1 MTKSKKQ
8 STPQVRCSK
17 FIAIVETGLRPVS
30 TSIMSKL
37 NLRTKL
43 FLFYFSLCIIIFF
56 LYRVIFLL
64 AYQDRLDGASV
75 GLILQSFLVGLRF
88 DASVTASVIS
98 PFYFLSL
105 LFPLNRFRA
114 YQFLWA
120 FLPNIFIVWIAM
132 HLIGDTVYFANANKH
147 LGYEGFVFLNKDIF
161 VLIQSFF
168 LEQPILFLIA
178 ILSITIYLSLAV
190 YIYRNYF
197 IYAETS
203 RKPLSRGLE
212 LLLFL
217 LISALLIRGGT
228 QPTSLRPSHAIIS
241 NNGFINI
248 LGLNG
253 VFTSYYDLSQTQIPN
268 AKKVPFAESALFV
281 RDAIS
286 YEGAEFVNPA
296 FPILRKVTAVN
307 ENNPPNLVII
317 LLESWTGKFVKP
329 ISKDG
334 LVDGIEV
341 TPNFNRLSE
350 KGVFFRRFFATGGR
364 TSNGLIAT
372 LTGIPDRPMMSVLH
386 TQEANARVSGI
397 GKLLKQAN
405 YESLFMTGSDLSFEN
420 IEPHIKQWGFHKIVD
435 ERTIDKTKR
444 FKKGVWGFDDE
455 DGLTLFNEY
464 LRAQNKDKPF
474 LATYLT
480 ISTHYPYKVPDK
492 KFEVFNSKT
501 KDFAYLNTYHYAD
514 FAIGEF
520 MRLAEKEAYF
530 ENTVFVFLADHT
542 HHRDLNHYED
552 RNIPLLFYAPSK
564 LKPEIREN
572 IGSQIDLIP
581 TLLGFVAKPILFS
594 AMGKDLFAPSSK
606 SFAYFCF
613 GYLYGWIEEDHFYFQ
628 NLDATRP
635 TVNFPLVEPFIDRQ
649 DCNLSPECKLT
660 ERKTNAFL
668 NLPIY
673 LMEKNLVFPW

>member
-1 MTKSKKQ
+1 
-8 STPQVRCSK
+8 
-17 FIAIVETGLRPVS
+17 
-30 TSIMSKL
+30 MSKL

-43 FLFYFSLCIIIFF
+43 FLFYFSLCIFIFF
-56 LYRVIFLL
+56 VYRGIFLF
-64 AYQDRLDGASV
+64 AYRDRLEDASIL
-75 GLILQSFLVGLRF
+75 LILQSFLVGLRF
-88 DASVTASVIS
+88 DSSVIASILS
-98 PFYFLSL
+98 PFYFISL
-105 LFPLNRFRA
+105 VFPLNRFRI

-120 FLPNIFIVWIAM
+120 FVPNVFIVWIAM
-132 HLIGDTVYFANANKH
+132 HLVGDIVYYANANKH

-161 VLIQSFF
+161 VLFESFF
-168 LEQPILFLIA
+168 LEKPVLFLF
-178 ILSITIYLSLAV
+178 SIGFVISYLSLV
-190 YIYRNYF
+190 THFYKKYFRYEEIY
-197 IYAETS
+197 

-212 LLLFL
+212 LLGFL
-217 LISALLIRGGT
+217 LISILLIRGGI

-241 NNGFINI
+241 DNGFVNI

-268 AKKVPFAESALFV
+268 AKKVPFAESTLFV
-281 RDAIS
+281 REEIS
-286 YEGAEFVNPA
+286 YEGAEFMNPA

-307 ENNPPNLVII
+307 ENKPPNLVII

-334 LVDGIEV
+334 LVDGKEV
-341 TPNFNRLSE
+341 TPNFNRLSQR
-350 KGVFFRRFFATGGR
+350 GVFFRRFFATGGR

-372 LTGIPDRPMMSVLH
+372 LTGIPDRPMMSTLH
-386 TQEANARVSGI
+386 SQEANARVSGL

-405 YESLFMTGSDLSFEN
+405 YQSLFMTGSDLSFEN
-420 IEPHIKQWGFHKIVD
+420 MEPHIKRWGFDTIVD
-435 ERTIDKTKR
+435 EKVIDKTNR
-444 FKKGVWGFDDE
+444 FKKGVWGFDDG
-455 DGLTLFNEY
+455 DGLQLFNEY

-474 LATYLT
+474 VATYLT

-492 KFEVFNSKT
+492 KFEIFDSKT
-501 KDFAYLNTYHYAD
+501 KDYSYLNTYHYAD

-520 MRLAEKEAYF
+520 MQATEKEEYF
-530 ENTVFVFLADHT
+530 ENTIFAFLADHT

-552 RNIPLLFYAPSK
+552 RNIPLLFYAPAR

-581 TLLGFVAKPILFS
+581 TLLGFVAKPVLFS
-594 AMGKDLFAPSSK
+594 AMGKDLFSASSK

-613 GYLYGWIEEDHFYFQ
+613 GYLYGWIEEGHFYFQ

-635 TVNFPLVEPFIDRQ
+635 TVNFPLKEPFVDAGN
-649 DCNLSPECKLT
+649 CNISPECKLA

>member
-1 MTKSKKQ
+1 
-8 STPQVRCSK
+8 
-17 FIAIVETGLRPVS
+17 
-30 TSIMSKL
+30 MSKL

-43 FLFYFSLCIIIFF
+43 FLLYSSLFLSLFF
-56 LYRVIFLL
+56 IYRVIFLL
-64 AYQDRLDGASV
+64 AYRDRLEDASP
-75 GLILQSFLVGLRF
+75 GLVLQSFIVGLRF
-88 DASVTASVIS
+88 DASIIASVLS

-105 LFPLNRFRA
+105 VYPLNRFRF
-114 YQFLWA
+114 YQFLWG
-120 FLPNIFIVWIAM
+120 FVPNIIFIWIAF
-132 HLIGDTVYFANANKH
+132 HLIGDIVYFANANKH

-161 VLIQSFF
+161 VLVQSFWI
-168 LEQPILFLIA
+168 EQPVLFSLAILFVISYLSIA
-178 ILSITIYLSLAV
+178 IYL
-190 YIYRNYF
+190 YRKKFHYEENL
-197 IYAETS
+197 
-203 RKPLSRGLE
+203 RKPLSRILE
-212 LLLFL
+212 VILFL
-217 LISALLIRGGT
+217 LLSVFLIRGGI

-268 AKKVPFAESALFV
+268 AKKIPFAEAALYV
-281 RDAIS
+281 RESIS
-286 YEGAEFVNPA
+286 YEGAEFVNPVY
-296 FPILRKVTAVN
+296 PILRKVTGVN
-307 ENNPPNLVII
+307 DNKPPNIVII

-334 LVDGIEV
+334 LIDGKEV
-341 TPNFNRLSE
+341 TSNFNRLIE

-386 TQEANARVSGI
+386 TQEANARVSGL

-420 IEPHIKQWGFHKIVD
+420 IEPHIKRWGFDTIVD
-435 ERTIDKTKR
+435 EKTIEKTKR
-444 FKKGVWGFDDE
+444 FQKGVWGFDDG
-455 DGLTLFNEY
+455 DGLQLFNEY

-474 LATYLT
+474 VATYLT

-492 KFEVFNSKT
+492 KFEVFGANT
-501 KDFAYLNTYHYAD
+501 KDFAFLNTYHYAD
-514 FAIGEF
+514 FAVGEF
-520 MRLAEKEAYF
+520 MRSAEKEAYF
-530 ENTVFVFLADHT
+530 ENTIFVFLADHT

-552 RNIPLLFYAPSK
+552 RNIPLLIYAPSR
-564 LKPEIREN
+564 LKPEIRDT
-572 IGSQIDLIP
+572 IGSQLDIIP
-581 TLLGFVAKPILFS
+581 TLLGFVAKPVLFS
-594 AMGKDLFAPSSK
+594 AMGKDLFAPNAK

-613 GYLYGWIEEDHFYFQ
+613 GYLYGWIEEGHFYFQ
-628 NLDATRP
+628 NLDASRR
-635 TVNFPLVEPFIDRQ
+635 TVSFPLKEPFIDSQ
-649 DCNLSPECKLT
+649 DCDISPECKLT